1 MTDAPATRSTGRW
14 RARLGGLSIRHQLLA
29 LFGLFLLAGA
39 TVLVIDEVAQYHA
52 RQSLLALKDDSLLR
66 MRRLKAV
73 SDAYGLDVVDT
84 TFRVRNNLI
93 TWQDGVAVVDDANA
107 RIARDWSALK
117 AMPRSTAQQRLF
129 AEVEAHRS
137 VADAAMAQLRAILLA
152 RDIDALGRFADTA
165 LYPAIDPVTQRI
177 QALSDL
183 AMVHADSLVSRR

>member
-137 VADAAMAQLRAILLA
+137 VADAAMGRWAGDWETLTEPGDDLDAATLQTDRFRAREWTWA
-152 RDIDALGRFADTA
+152 R
-165 LYPAIDPVTQRI
+165 
-177 QALSDL
+177 
-183 AMVHADSLVSRR
+183 